1 MAAALRRGA
10 CREKAG
16 VHGLADAVRSRQG
29 AAPRQPDRDR
39 AAARGAQDAAAAL
52 PHQAAPL
59 RRRLPELL
67 RARFAAPLLRRDRV
81 REQYHRRAVHR
92 PDPARHTSRRRR
104 VDRHLP
110 VHDRSGHR
118 GHDRAVARA
127 QAAARRPGGS
137 GAPGVHRA
145 PHRPD
150 DEPPAQRRAPVV
162 PVKRRIL
169 ALVHEHLVPPEDTT
183 GIDVLEAEWKMEY
196 DVIETLREMGHE
208 VRVLGVHDDL
218 AGIRPAAGF
227 FEPHIVF
234 NLMEAFA
241 GVTTFDQNVVSYL
254 ELLRLRYTGCN
265 PRGLIFARD
274 KALSKKLLAY
284 HRIPVPDFS
293 VVRYGRK
300 AALPKKM
307 HFPLIVKSLFFEAS
321 AGISQASVVEDDDQ
335 LARRVQFIH
344 ESLGT
349 GAIVEQFV
357 DGRELYVGVLG
368 NERLEALPVREM
380 SFAQMSANSLRIA
393 TERVKWNT
401 QYQKKN
407 GIMTNAAKLDAAAV
421 DHIQRIAERAYR
433 ALDLNGYARID
444 LRMDEE
450 GRAYVLEANPN
461 PNLAYGEDFAESAET
476 NGISYERLLE
486 RIITLGMRW
495 EPARTG

>member
-1 MAAALRRGA
+1 
-10 CREKAG
+10 
-16 VHGLADAVRSRQG
+16 
-29 AAPRQPDRDR
+29 
-39 AAARGAQDAAAAL
+39 
-52 PHQAAPL
+52 
-59 RRRLPELL
+59 
-67 RARFAAPLLRRDRV
+67 
-81 REQYHRRAVHR
+81 
-92 PDPARHTSRRRR
+92 
-104 VDRHLP
+104 
-110 VHDRSGHR
+110 
-118 GHDRAVARA
+118 
-127 QAAARRPGGS
+127 
-137 GAPGVHRA
+137 
-145 PHRPD
+145 
-150 DEPPAQRRAPVV
+150 
-162 PVKRRIL
+162 VKRRIL

-293 VVRYGRK
+293 VVRYGHK
-300 AALPKKM
+300 PTLPKKM

-321 AGISQASVVEDDDQ
+321 AGISQASVVEDEEQ
-335 LARRVQFIH
+335 FARRVQFIH

-349 GAIVEQFV
+349 AAIIEQFI

-368 NERLEALPVREM
+368 NERLEVLPVWEM
-380 SFAQMSANSLRIA
+380 SFAQMPENRWRIA

-407 GIMTNAAKLDAAAV
+407 GIMTNAAKLDATAV
-421 DHIQRIAERAYR
+421 DHIQRIAKRAYR

-461 PNLAYGEDFAESAET
+461 PNMAYGEDFAESAET
-476 NGISYERLLE
+476 AGVSYETLLE
-486 RIITLGMRW
+486 RIIALGLRW
-495 EPARTG
+495 VPERTG

>member
-1 MAAALRRGA
+1 M
-10 CREKAG
+10 
-16 VHGLADAVRSRQG
+16 
-29 AAPRQPDRDR
+29 
-39 AAARGAQDAAAAL
+39 
-52 PHQAAPL
+52 
-59 RRRLPELL
+59 
-67 RARFAAPLLRRDRV
+67 
-81 REQYHRRAVHR
+81 
-92 PDPARHTSRRRR
+92 
-104 VDRHLP
+104 
-110 VHDRSGHR
+110 
-118 GHDRAVARA
+118 
-127 QAAARRPGGS
+127 
-137 GAPGVHRA
+137 
-145 PHRPD
+145 
-150 DEPPAQRRAPVV
+150 
-162 PVKRRIL
+162 KRRIL

-227 FEPHIVF
+227 FEPHVVF

-368 NERLEALPVREM
+368 NERLEVLPVWEM
-380 SFAQMSANSLRIA
+380 SFAQMPENRWRIA

-401 QYQKKN
+401 QYQKRN

-421 DHIQRIAERAYR
+421 DQIQRIAKRAYR

-444 LRMDEE
+444 LRMDDE

-461 PNLAYGEDFAESAET
+461 PNLAYGEDFAESAEV
-476 NGISYERLLE
+476 NGVSYETLLE